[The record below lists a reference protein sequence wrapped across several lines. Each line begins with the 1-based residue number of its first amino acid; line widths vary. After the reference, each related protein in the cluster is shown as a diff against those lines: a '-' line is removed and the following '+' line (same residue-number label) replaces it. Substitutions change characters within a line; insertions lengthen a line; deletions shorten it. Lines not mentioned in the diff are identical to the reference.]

1 MFLFPE
7 KHEKQGQFLNKK
19 FGMFLKATSKRL
31 QKCIPQDFLMPLIRP
46 GGIFMQ
52 FQQSRAYDAVNLQV
66 FHE

>member
-1 MFLFPE
+1 MLKQNKAFLFPE
-7 KHEKQGQFLNKK
+7 KQKTGYVFKSYKKTFAKMHIQNFL
-19 FGMFLKATSKRL
+19 
-31 QKCIPQDFLMPLIRP
+31 PPLLRP